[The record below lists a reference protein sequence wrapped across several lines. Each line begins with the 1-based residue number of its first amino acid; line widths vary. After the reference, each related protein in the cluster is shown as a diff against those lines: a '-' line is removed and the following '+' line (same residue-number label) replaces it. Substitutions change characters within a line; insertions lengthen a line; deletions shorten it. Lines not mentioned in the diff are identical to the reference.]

1 MTKISNKIAY
11 KVKNSPVITDC
22 VIGTNS
28 EKTLSELAENQTVN
42 FPLSSLASLI
52 LGSLSPDAGGVLKIT
67 EITPVTV
74 LTDIST
80 IVNALNPH
88 YVVGR
93 YEIVCFN
100 INGQIYLLKSQ
111 NLTIGFDGTAL
122 TNDDFIEFPV
132 SVGATGASGTNG
144 TNGANGTNGREVELR
159 SSGNFIQWK
168 YTTDVTW
175 TNLIDINGLKGA
187 DGVSITD
194 DGISTTATGD
204 GSILNPYKVEVRPS
218 FTWVIGDLRILE
230 KDITYVNTNFD
241 VTGLGR
247 LEMLGWAI
255 CNGANGTIDRRG
267 RTSIHYDNRTVD
279 PSTGFWDSAYNTL
292 GNILGLLKVK
302 LTANQS
308 GVQAHT
314 HSGVP
319 VFSANVTPNTGSGQY
334 FVGGGTTSAN
344 TPIDAVDFHE
354 NRQPSVVDLWIKK
367 VS

>member
-11 KVKNSPVITDC
+11 KVKNSPAITDC

-28 EKTLSELAENQTVN
+28 EKNLSELVENQTVN
-42 FPLSSLASLI
+42 FPLSAIQSLI
-52 LGSLSPDAGGVLKIT
+52 LGGLSPDLGGQLKIT
-67 EITPVTV
+67 EIEPITV
-74 LTDIST
+74 ETDIST

-122 TNDDFIEFPV
+122 TNDDFVEFPV
-132 SVGATGASGTNG
+132 SVGATGADGADGIPGTNG
-144 TNGANGTNGREVELR
+144 TNGKEVELR
-159 SSGNFIQWK
+159 TSGNWIQWK
-168 YTTDVTW
+168 YTTDLTW

-187 DGVSITD
+187 DGVSITA
-194 DGISTTATGD
+194 DGDSTTVSGD
-204 GSILNPYKVEVRPS
+204 GSILTPYVVEIKPNYS
-218 FTWVIGDLRILE
+218 WTLGSLRQLE
-230 KDITYVNTNFD
+230 VDATYVTTNFD
-241 VTGLGR
+241 SSGLGR

-267 RTSIHYDNRTVD
+267 RTSIAYDDRNTD
-279 PSTGFWDSAYNTL
+279 PSTGFWDIAYNTL
-292 GNILGLLKVK
+292 GNVLGLLKVK

-308 GVQAHT
+308 GVQP
-314 HSGVP
+314 HSHIVP
-319 VFSANVTPNTGSGQY
+319 TAIIAGGSVGGSGTAA
-334 FVGGGTTSAN
+334 FGPGATFNNVA
-344 TPIDAVDFHE
+344 IDAIDFHE
-354 NRQPSVVDLWIKK
+354 NRQPSIVDLWIKK

>member
-52 LGSLSPDAGGVLKIT
+52 LGGLSPDAGGVLKIT

-111 NLTIGFDGTAL
+111 NLTIGFDGTVL
-122 TNDDFIEFPV
+122 TNDDFVEFPV
-132 SVGATGASGTNG
+132 SVGATGADGADGIPGTNG
-144 TNGANGTNGREVELR
+144 TNGKEVEFR
-159 SSGNFIQWK
+159 TSGNWIQWK
-168 YTTDVTW
+168 YTTDLTW

-187 DGVSITD
+187 DGVSITA
-194 DGISTTATGD
+194 DGNSTTVTGD
-204 GSILNPYKVEVRPS
+204 GSILTPYTVEVKPA

-230 KDITYVNTNFD
+230 TDASYVSTNFD

-267 RTSIHYDNRTVD
+267 RTSIAYDDRNTN
-279 PSTGFWDSAYNTL
+279 PSTGFWDIAYNTL
-292 GNILGLLKVK
+292 GSILGLLQVK

-308 GVQAHT
+308 GVQPHAHIIPT
-314 HSGVP
+314 AIIAGGTVG
-319 VFSANVTPNTGSGQY
+319 GSGTAA
-334 FVGGGTTSAN
+334 FGPGATFASTA
-344 TPIDAVDFHE
+344 IDAIDFHE